1 MKRWALP
8 ILILFFVALPSLVTA
23 KYPLHLLIMVGIW
36 SIAASSL
43 NLILGYT
50 GQGSLGHAA
59 FFGIGAYTSALLM
72 VKLGVSFWLALPSAC
87 IVAAFFGFLIGLPA
101 LRTRGSY
108 FAIATLAF
116 NIIVTI
122 IIEHWED
129 FTQGGAGISGIPKPS
144 PIPIPLVGRISFTSM
159 AAQYYL
165 VLFFLI
171 LTLFLIHRI
180 IHSPEGKTYQAIRGG
195 ESLAESL
202 GINTMAKKL
211 TSFTVSAFFAGLA
224 GTLYASYH
232 GFISP
237 DTTNFHIGF
246 DLLIYL
252 LVGGIATLAGPII
265 GAVIMT
271 LIPESLQ
278 FLLEYRIIFYGGF
291 LILVVIFLPRGLV
304 GLWRASLWPRIKTW
318 FPADRRRS

>member
-1 MKRWALP
+1 MKKWALP
-8 ILILFFVALPSLVTA
+8 ILILFFVALPVLVTG

-59 FFGIGAYTSALLM
+59 FFGIGAYASALLM
-72 VKLGVSFWLALPSAC
+72 VKLGVTFWLALPSAC

-144 PIPIPLVGRISFTSM
+144 PILLPLVGKISFTSM

-165 VLFFLI
+165 VLFFL
-171 LTLFLIHRI
+171 LVTLFLIHRI
-180 IHSPEGKTYQAIRGG
+180 IQSPEGKTYQAIRGG

-202 GINTMAKKL
+202 GINTMANKL
-211 TSFTVSAFFAGLA
+211 ASFTVSAFFAGLA
-224 GTLYASYH
+224 GALYASYH

-252 LVGGIATLAGPII
+252 LVGGVATLPGPII

-271 LIPESLQ
+271 LLPESLQ

-291 LILVVIFLPRGLV
+291 LILIVIFLPRGLV
-304 GLWRASLWPRIKTW
+304 GLWRTSGWPRIIKW
-318 FPADRRRS
+318 FPRNQAPG